1 MLRGLARHRSH
12 IRDLR
17 ESNSGARCS
26 RNGCREQL
34 MAELKPGDKFQLN
47 APGYNGQ
54 WFVVEEVWEKG
65 LIAFYETD
73 MKSGTNPDG
82 WRRFHVRHFQIE
94 AYRENHEIF
103 SEIFLEEDLQKF
115 KADLDNALQFVPIGE
130 PIPYDLVTAG
140 IILE

>member
-1 MLRGLARHRSH
+1 
-12 IRDLR
+12 
-17 ESNSGARCS
+17 
-26 RNGCREQL
+26 